1 MTTDE
6 EAANEIR
13 EYLGHDFKSP
23 KTFNFS
29 AGAYDKC
36 WINNCMAVGL
46 SSGFIEP
53 LEATS
58 IWVQI
63 LALRIFVQSFNMPNG
78 REKVNNDVK
87 EINEDVLSFLYYH
100 YMSKREDTDFWK
112 KFTINNV
119 MPDKLKNVLK
129 SEDIIG
135 NLKQYNFNM
144 FNENSWQAIK
154 NGINY
159 V

>member
-1 MTTDE
+1 
-6 EAANEIR
+6 
-13 EYLGHDFKSP
+13 
-23 KTFNFS
+23 
-29 AGAYDKC
+29 
-36 WINNCMAVGL
+36 
-46 SSGFIEP
+46 
-53 LEATS
+53 
-58 IWVQI
+58 
-63 LALRIFVQSFNMPNG
+63 MPNG

>member
-1 MTTDE
+1 MKGGSKYFE
-6 EAANEIR
+6 KIKKQE
-13 EYLGHDFKSP
+13 
-23 KTFNFS
+23 
-29 AGAYDKC
+29 
-36 WINNCMAVGL
+36 
-46 SSGFIEP
+46 GFIIAKEM
-53 LEATS
+53 
-58 IWVQI
+58 I
-63 LALRIFVQSFNMPNG
+63 
-78 REKVNNDVK
+78 EKIHNKYLHNDVK